1 MISEN
6 VMAIRRN
13 KKPFPIGKVI
23 IYSILIIYTV
33 WLFAPMLTILV
44 TSLTSSEQINSS
56 LSFVWLP
63 NITFEAYTAVF
74 TQDQYMMDLG
84 IPGLLLGFLNT
95 MWITLVPLIGSLFV
109 SGVSAY
115 VYAKYKFKGR
125 KHLFTM
131 SVITMT
137 FPLGAFSVITYV
149 FYSWIGWTD
158 SPLPLIIPGLFG
170 HCSTMFFLRMYF
182 DSIPDGLLES
192 AKMDGAGFWGIFWK
206 IMFPLAKPAFI
217 AQFIFGFVGGYN
229 NYMGALLYLGNNQ
242 KFVTLQLVLSGTRT
256 FFNGDG
262 MQNIW
267 CAAAIM
273 GMLPLIILYIF
284 LQRYFIEGIAMGG
297 IKE

>member
-1 MISEN
+1 MTKVN
-6 VMAIRRN
+6 VIPIRNQQR
-13 KKPFPIGKVI
+13 PFPFSKI
-23 IYSILIIYTV
+23 IVYSVLIFYTL
-33 WLFAPMLTILV
+33 WLFAPMLTILI

-56 LSFVWLP
+56 LSFVWFP
-63 NITFEAYTAVF
+63 KISFEAYTAVF

-84 IPGLLLGFLNT
+84 IPGLLLGFINT
-95 MWITLVPLIGSLFV
+95 MWITLVPLTGSLFV

-125 KHLFTM
+125 KKLFTA

-137 FPLGAFSVITYV
+137 FPLGAFTVICYV

-182 DSIPDGLLES
+182 DSIPNGLLES
-192 AKMDGAGFWGIFWK
+192 AKIDGAGFWSIFWK

-242 KFVTLQLVLSGTRT
+242 QFVTLQLVLSGTRS
-256 FFNGDG
+256 FFNGQG

-267 CAAAIM
+267 SASAIM
-273 GMLPLIILYIF
+273 GMLPLIILYVF
-284 LQRYFIEGIAMGG
+284 LQKYFIEGVAVGG